1 MRISSDHLTG
11 SGDRPGCRWHRKSV
25 LLLAAV
31 VSALALTTPVCARQV
46 DEEFRF
52 DIPTQPLASA
62 LKAYGGVTRL
72 ELFYEST
79 VTAGRRSG
87 SLHGAFTAEAA
98 LRRLLAGTGLSVASF
113 EPGTVTILS
122 EPSHQAK
129 ASDLAAV
136 KNKAAV
142 FAPYFSLIQNEL
154 RSAFCRSP
162 ATQVDASELIVRL
175 WIDTSGAVA
184 RVELIGSTGS
194 EDRDRVY
201 AAA

>member
-1 MRISSDHLTG
+1 MRALIGIVSTLVITNCPVHAQQSGG
-11 SGDRPGCRWHRKSV
+11 S
-25 LLLAAV
+25 
-31 VSALALTTPVCARQV
+31 
-46 DEEFRF
+46 FRF
-52 DIPTQPLASA
+52 DIPAQPLASA
-62 LKAYGGVTRL
+62 LKAYGAATRL

-79 VTAGRRSG
+79 LTDGRRSG
-87 SLHGAFTAEAA
+87 PLRGAFTAEAA
-98 LRRLLAGTGLSVASF
+98 LRRLLAGTGLSAASF

-122 EPSHQAK
+122 ESSHRAQT
-129 ASDLAAV
+129 SDLAAA
-136 KNKAAV
+136 KNKAAA
-142 FAPYFSLIQNEL
+142 FAPYFALVQNEL
-154 RSAFCRSP
+154 RSVFCQSP